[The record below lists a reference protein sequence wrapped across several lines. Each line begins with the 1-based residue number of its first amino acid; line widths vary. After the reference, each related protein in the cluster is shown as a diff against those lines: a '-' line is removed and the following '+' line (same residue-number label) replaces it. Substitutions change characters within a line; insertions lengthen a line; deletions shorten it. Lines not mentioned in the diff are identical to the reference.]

1 LCPALGEEPP
11 SRVATARFERETKK
25 KGQRRRRGEKLR
37 LFEKPRAS
45 GRPELAAVDP
55 SVAARDATPAGLLWL
70 GADADGVVRYAG
82 TPAARATP
90 RASTRERRATPEQA
104 REGEKG
110 AAASP
115 RAAAAK
121 LGGRA
126 TTGCDGRQHVPW
138 RVRVQWVHGGC
149 RCARCGGAGSR
160 ERGGKCF
167 AAGLSAKTRIRCYSS
182 AWEKAK
188 KKRKKVSPPRIERG
202 TSRSLKSLR
211 RKKRMGLQS
220 GALPTEL

>member
-1 LCPALGEEPP
+1 M
-11 SRVATARFERETKK
+11 ATARFERETKK

-70 GADADGVVRYAG
+70 GADADAVVRYAG
-82 TPAARATP
+82 TPAARVTP
-90 RASTRERRATPEQA
+90 RASTRERRAPPEQA

-115 RAAAAK
+115 RAARQSWGPARRP
-121 LGGRA
+121 GA
-126 TTGCDGRQHVPW
+126 TGNSTY
-138 RVRVQWVHGGC
+138 HGGC
-149 RCARCGGAGSR
+149 VFSGCTGVVGVLGAAVPGAGS
-160 ERGGKCF
+160 
-167 AAGLSAKTRIRCYSS
+167 AAGSASPRVSRRRRENVAISS
-182 AWEKAK
+182 AWEEGK
-188 KKRKKVSPPRIERG
+188 KKPKKVSPPRIERG
-202 TSRSLKSLR
+202 TSRSLKSLP

>member
-1 LCPALGEEPP
+1 MCPALGEEPP

-182 AWEKAK
+182 AWEGGRQK
-188 KKRKKVSPPRIERG
+188 KTQKGVATADRTRDLQISEIVTTEETYGSSVWRSPN
-202 TSRSLKSLR
+202 
-211 RKKRMGLQS
+211 
-220 GALPTEL
+220 

>member
-1 LCPALGEEPP
+1 MCPALGEEPP

-182 AWEKAK
+182 AWRKEIKNAK
-188 KKRKKVSPPRIERG
+188 RCRHRGSNAGPPD
-202 TSRSLKSLR
+202 L
-211 RKKRMGLQS
+211 
-220 GALPTEL
+220 